1 MVNVERAEYWSEF
14 FYSNELYLRQSLKE
28 VSDIDIEDASELL
41 RYRSDWKIQWRD
53 LINREVE
60 ARNFLNEDS
69 CSFSGFVV
77 RFLLFAQDLL
87 DDKQNEQLSRLII
100 KDAIYEHFFAF
111 LTERVVEYSYKTL
124 ILELNVLRE
133 QCSLKGDSSEDKY
146 RYFESL
152 LWNVDYLSQLA
163 DEYPVLIS
171 TMLQV
176 TKRYVEHLKEVM
188 TRFKTDISDIIS
200 FMPEVGFFGKVI
212 KFRIGAGDSHNGRSV
227 TILEFESGNKLVY
240 KPRSLAVDKRY
251 YDFLSWLNQFDLP
264 NMQVIRT
271 IDRKEYGWS
280 EFVQFSECKSLEEV
294 ERFYFRMGVHLA
306 IMYMFNATDFHYENI
321 IAMGEQPIIIDL
333 ESLFHQ
339 TLNMQL
345 FANDANGHAYK
356 ILSNSVMSSGMLPQY
371 VYRTRVHQ
379 GIDVSG
385 IFGYGDQEIPN
396 SSLRIIHGRTDK
408 MRLERGASKT
418 DKTYNIPYYDGR
430 TMDSYRYLSEIKQGF
445 RQAYQII
452 IGNKTRIEQLIG
464 EFSYDRVR
472 VILRNTRSYVEL
484 LRTLKHPDLLRDEL
498 DHKVVVHRLWL
509 QCLANREHLNF
520 VKYEMRDIEASDVP
534 YFYTYPASKD
544 VWASNGDVI
553 SDVFRNSGIEIVM
566 DKIGKMDIHDLEEQL
581 ELLNMSISAA
591 RNDLYVQSMPKL
603 DSYSSDLTD
612 LQVANWKDEYIQIA
626 TSIGDTLIQSA
637 VTSSD
642 MGCDEAT
649 WIGLLSD
656 SKEER
661 RLRLVP
667 VGYDLYNGNSGIAL
681 FLAYLFDVTGNRAY
695 KNMALQA
702 LKPLINIMENKF
714 ENSSLTIGAY
724 NVNSIGGG
732 IFAAYQLSLLWNDTQ
747 LLQVIKGFLPYY
759 IQHIEN
765 DTLLDYIGGAA
776 GAIDILLHI
785 YYGTGWE
792 LALQGAEKCAEHLL
806 QNARTM
812 PDGSVVWAMN
822 LDNIPYV
829 GYSHGI
835 SGIVA
840 PLSSLYRVNHRKEYI
855 DYIARGLRYERVN
868 YDSRVK
874 NWITPKEP
882 ARVTWC
888 HGAPGILLSRLRL
901 LENGYWDEYIDEEIK
916 NALSTTIQSGFGIE
930 PVYCHGDFGNLEI
943 LLAADK
949 VLNNPDIRKTIDT
962 VRMYLLKFLQ
972 NNPWKNTGIH
982 RGFDIKGLMG
992 GLAGIGFGLL
1002 KQVNPDRVPNI
1013 LNLENKESYTP
1024 HLLRTA
1030 HREVE
1035 GG

>member
-1 MVNVERAEYWSEF
+1 MVNVERVKYWSEF
-14 FYSNELYLRQSLKE
+14 FYSNELYLHQSLKE
-28 VSDIDIEDASELL
+28 VSDIDIEDVSQLLKYDSE
-41 RYRSDWKIQWRD
+41 WKLQWRD
-53 LINREVE
+53 LTNRKADV
-60 ARNFLNEDS
+60 RNFLNENS

-87 DDKQNEQLSRLII
+87 KAKQNEQLSGFII
-100 KDAIYEHFFAF
+100 KDTIYEHFFAF
-111 LTERVVEYSYKTL
+111 LTERVVESSYKTL

-133 QCSLKGDSSEDKY
+133 QCALEGDSSEDKY
-146 RYFESL
+146 RYFEDL
-152 LWNVDYLSQLA
+152 LWDVDYLSQLA
-163 DEYPVLIS
+163 EEYPVLIS
-171 TMLQV
+171 ALFQI
-176 TKRYVEHLKEVM
+176 TKNCVEHLNEVM
-188 TRFKTDISDIIS
+188 TRFKTDHSEIVS
-200 FMPEVGFFGKVI
+200 FMPEVGRFGKVV
-212 KFRIGAGDSHNGRSV
+212 RLHIGAGDSHSGRSV
-227 TILEFESGNKLVY
+227 TILEFEDGNKLVY

-264 NMQVIRT
+264 YMQVIRT

-306 IMYMFNATDFHYENI
+306 IMYLFNATDFHYENI
-321 IAMGEQPIIIDL
+321 IAMGEQPVIIDL

-356 ILSNSVMSSGMLPQY
+356 ILSSSVMSSGMLPQY
-371 VYRTRVHQ
+371 VYKTKVHQ

-385 IFGYGDQEIPN
+385 IFGSGDQEIPN
-396 SSLRIIHGRTDK
+396 ASLRIIHGRTDK

-418 DKTYNIPYYDGR
+418 DKTYNIPYYDGQ

-445 RQAYQII
+445 RKAYQII
-452 IGNKTRIEQLIG
+452 IANKSRIKQLIG
-464 EFSYDRVR
+464 EFGNDRVR

-520 VKYEMRDIEASDVP
+520 VKYELRDIEAGDVP

-566 DKIGKMDIHDLEEQL
+566 DKIEKLNIHDLEEQL

-603 DSYSSDLTD
+603 ESYSYDLTD
-612 LQVANWKDEYIQIA
+612 LQIANWKDEYIRIA

-637 VTSSD
+637 ITSSD
-642 MGCDEAT
+642 MESDEVT

-656 SKEER
+656 SIEER
-661 RLRLVP
+661 KLRLVP
-667 VGYDLYNGNSGIAL
+667 IGYDLYNGNSGIAL
-681 FLAYLFDVTGNRAY
+681 FFAYLFDVTGNRAY
-695 KNMALQA
+695 KNMALRA
-702 LKPLINIMENKF
+702 LKPVINIMESRL
-714 ENSSLTIGAY
+714 ENSSLTIGAF

-732 IFAAYQLSLLWNDTQ
+732 MFAAYQISLLWNDTQ
-747 LLQVIKGFLPYY
+747 LLQVIKEFLPYY
-759 IQHIEN
+759 IQLIDK

-785 YYGTGWE
+785 YYGTGWRQ
-792 LALQGAEKCAEHLL
+792 ALQGAEKCAEHLL
-806 QNARTM
+806 QNARKM
-812 PDGSVVWAMN
+812 PDGSVVWTMN
-822 LDNIPYV
+822 LDDIPYV

-840 PLSSLYRVNHRKEYI
+840 PLSSLYRVNHREEYI
-855 DYIARGLRYERVN
+855 DYIERGLRYERVN
-868 YDSRVK
+868 YDSRLK

-901 LENGYWDEYIDEEIK
+901 LENGYWDANIDEEIR
-916 NALSTTIQSGFGIE
+916 NALSTTIQSGFGVE
-930 PVYCHGDFGNLEI
+930 PVYCHGDFGHLEI

-949 VLNNPDIRKTIDT
+949 VVNSSDIRKTVDT
-962 VRMYLLKFLQ
+962 ARMYLLKFLQ
-972 NNPWKNTGIH
+972 DNPWKNTGIH
-982 RGFDIKGLMG
+982 RGFDIKGLMP

-1024 HLLRTA
+1024 HLLRTSQ
-1030 HREVE
+1030 REVE
-1035 GG
+1035 GR